1 MRIRRSSPCVFLWS
15 PTLESGSPCGLP
27 RGRMGGRG
35 IHPRVSSLVF
45 ETEAGE
51 WVGEVPVFA
60 AFRLQETAERDLKAM
75 LEQAKQRGR

>member
-1 MRIRRSSPCVFLWS
+1 MRLFIDPDTRERFAVRLA
-15 PTLESGSPCGLP
+15 P

-35 IHPRVSSLVF
+35 IHPRVSSLEF

-60 AFRLQETAERDLKAM
+60 PFRLHETAERNLQVM
-75 LEQAKQRGR
+75 LERAKRREL